1 MSNKLKIFIGVFSG
15 LFYTAG
21 LVLVI
26 TGVLLGASN
35 TVYITN
41 AGVKSYKLTELKNES
56 YTPEELNNISIKSPN
71 TNIRI
76 FTSTSIKVETE
87 YFEEITTNEVITE
100 NGDLTINQT
109 NKYLFKFDLIPSST
123 KENINIMVPQ
133 DYVINELNID
143 IKVGK
148 ISIKDVKINNISIN
162 SSVSEVNIENAVI
175 GNITTDISVGD
186 VAIKKSEVK
195 SINIDHSVSNV
206 QLEDLTNLD
215 TLKVDVTNGKVRV
228 YKVDSLDID
237 IKTVNA
243 EVTISNSA
251 IERISSKVKVKST
264 NGKVSVN
271 AKATE
276 VDVELVNG
284 ALSFNSVK
292 ADRIRAKTVNGNIK
306 GSLFTIAE
314 SSSFETVNGLIDVR
328 GRFSKDVFVK
338 TTNGN
343 IDFRS
348 TAGTAIKYNFDLSTT
363 NGKLTLN
370 DKLLN
375 NKSYTYENAANTNM
389 LTVKSTNGSINVVAR
404 GNE

>member
-276 VDVELVNG
+276 VEVELVNG

>member
-1 MSNKLKIFIGVFSG
+1 MRV
-15 LFYTAG
+15 
-21 LVLVI
+21 
-26 TGVLLGASN
+26 N
-35 TVYITN
+35 TVYITRT
-41 AGVKSYKLTELKNES
+41 GVKSYKLTELKNES

-276 VDVELVNG
+276 VEVELVNG